1 MKIRIKGEMT
11 LYELRQCIFEQLLEV
26 EDQFAVRHSRDAT
39 VYINPTNG
47 FGDQVSC
54 RDARGEEV
62 STLVSDG
69 PYKAAADHYGL

>member
-26 EDQFAVRHSRDAT
+26 EEQFAIRHSRDAT
-39 VYINPTNG
+39 IYINPTNG

-54 RDARGEEV
+54 RNARGDEV
-62 STLVSDG
+62 STLVSEG
-69 PYKAAADHYGL
+69 PYRAAADHYGL